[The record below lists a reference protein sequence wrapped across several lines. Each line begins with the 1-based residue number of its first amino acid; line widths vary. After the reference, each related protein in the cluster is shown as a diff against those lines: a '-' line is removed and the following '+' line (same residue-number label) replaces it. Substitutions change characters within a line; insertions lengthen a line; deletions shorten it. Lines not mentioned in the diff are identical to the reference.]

1 MIEFKENYYED
12 QKFNNLVIDKKE
24 IQGITFQN
32 CTFNNCSFRETIF
45 RMCKFRECT
54 FKEGD
59 LSLIQVDGST
69 FSRTRF
75 EDLKLIGVN
84 WVMGSWG
91 KKEIQQSLKS
101 LDFENC
107 VLNYSTFM
115 GLTLQRSLIRKCIAK
130 EVDFSDADL
139 KLADCTYTNF
149 ENSRFSNTDLT
160 EADLRG
166 ATNYFIVPHLNILKK
181 TKFSLPDAL
190 SLLYNLDIIISDP
203 SDDQS

>member
-12 QKFNNLVIDKKE
+12 QKFNNLIIDKKE

-69 FSRTRF
+69 FTRTQF

-101 LDFENC
+101 VDFENC

-139 KLADCTYTNF
+139 KLADCTYTDF

>member
-45 RMCKFRECT
+45 RMCKFRVCT

-69 FSRTRF
+69 FTRTRF

-101 LDFENC
+101 VDFENC

-139 KLADCTYTNF
+139 KLADCTYTDF

-203 SDDQS
+203 PENES

>member
-69 FSRTRF
+69 FTRTRF

-139 KLADCTYTNF
+139 KLADCTYTDF

-160 EADLRG
+160 ETDLRG

-190 SLLYNLDIIISDP
+190 SLLYNLDIIINDP
-203 SDDQS
+203 SENES

>member
-139 KLADCTYTNF
+139 KLADCTYTDF

-190 SLLYNLDIIISDP
+190 SLLYNLDIIINDP
-203 SDDQS
+203 SENES